1 MKINQKQNVF
11 VSLLQG
17 WCMKINEN
25 LQVKYKYTLLK
36 ILIPYAQLE
45 FFFFFLGGGG
55 GGGGE
60 HTHPKGARV
69 R

>member
-1 MKINQKQNVF
+1 
-11 VSLLQG
+11 
-17 WCMKINEN
+17 MKINEN

-45 FFFFFLGGGG
+45 FIYFFL
-55 GGGGE
+55 GGGE